1 MIRNS
6 SRMFTVVVM
15 AGLATVVAGCKTTA
29 DTKTVGKTSASAESK
44 YPDEPEVTFDQLQGG
59 SVSLASLK
67 GKVVL
72 VNFWATWCEP
82 CRIEIPW
89 LISFQQKYASRGFTL
104 VGVAMDV
111 QGKKIVQPF
120 VEKTQFDVNGQ
131 QMTMSY
137 PIFIGN
143 EDIAEKFGGLLG
155 LPSSFLISRDGKVVK
170 RIIGL
175 VSESELE
182 REIELQ
188 LSAPAPN
195 SPVSATAATP

>member
-1 MIRNS
+1 MNRKSFWLFTLMIFAACS
-6 SRMFTVVVM
+6 T
-15 AGLATVVAGCKTTA
+15 AIAGCKSVA
-29 DTKTVGKTSASAESK
+29 DTKTGGKTSASAESK

-111 QGKKIVQPF
+111 QGKKIVEP
-120 VEKTQFDVNGQ
+120 
-131 QMTMSY
+131 
-137 PIFIGN
+137 
-143 EDIAEKFGGLLG
+143 
-155 LPSSFLISRDGKVVK
+155 
-170 RIIGL
+170 
-175 VSESELE
+175 
-182 REIELQ
+182 
-188 LSAPAPN
+188 
-195 SPVSATAATP
+195 